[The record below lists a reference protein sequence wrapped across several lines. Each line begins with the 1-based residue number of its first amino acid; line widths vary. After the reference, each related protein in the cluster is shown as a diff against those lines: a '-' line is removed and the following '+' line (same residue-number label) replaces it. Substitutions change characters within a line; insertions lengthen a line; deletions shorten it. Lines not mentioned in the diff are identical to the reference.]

1 MLPSRAK
8 GNVAFGK
15 RFLPQSEPA
24 HQAVELRR
32 DGELRLAN
40 RMATVSLLLTLA
52 ACTSV
57 TTDDPHARTPGVI
70 LDDQVVERM
79 ARRRIHAADELFRTG
94 NVGVVCFNGIVL
106 LTGQVESSALRRKA
120 AAALDGIRKVRRIH
134 NEIQVSGPTNYV
146 ARTNDS
152 WISTKV
158 RARLLAN
165 AEIASDVGV
174 TTEDGVVYLLGR
186 VRREDADATVAEAQE
201 VFGVRKIVKVF
212 EYVN

>member
-1 MLPSRAK
+1 MPSDLLP
-8 GNVAFGK
+8 
-15 RFLPQSEPA
+15 RFAAL
-24 HQAVELRR
+24 
-32 DGELRLAN
+32 
-40 RMATVSLLLTLA
+40 SLLFGLA
-52 ACTSV
+52 ACSSI

-79 ARRRIHAADELFRTG
+79 ARRRIFEADELLRAG

-106 LTGQVESSALRRKA
+106 LTGQVENSALRSKA
-120 AAALDGIRKVRRIH
+120 AAALEGIRKVRRVH

-158 RARLLAN
+158 RARLLAS
-165 AEIASDVGV
+165 AIESDIGIA
-174 TTEDGVVYLLGR
+174 TEDGVVYLLGR
-186 VRREDADATVAEAQE
+186 VRREDANIAVELAQE

>member
-1 MLPSRAK
+1 MPYDLLPR
-8 GNVAFGK
+8 VAALALLFG
-15 RFLPQSEPA
+15 
-24 HQAVELRR
+24 
-32 DGELRLAN
+32 
-40 RMATVSLLLTLA
+40 LA
-52 ACTSV
+52 ACASI

-79 ARRRIHAADELFRTG
+79 ARRRIYEADELFRTG
-94 NVGVVCFNGIVL
+94 NVSVVCFNGIVL
-106 LTGQVESSALRRKA
+106 LTGQVENSALRSKA
-120 AAALDGIRKVRRIH
+120 AAALDGIRKVRKVH

-158 RARLLAN
+158 RTRLLAN
-165 AEIASDVGV
+165 ATIESDVGV

-186 VRREDADATVAEAQE
+186 VRREDANATVEAAQE

-212 EYVN
+212 EYVD

>member
-1 MLPSRAK
+1 MPSDRLP
-8 GNVAFGK
+8 
-15 RFLPQSEPA
+15 
-24 HQAVELRR
+24 
-32 DGELRLAN
+32 
-40 RMATVSLLLTLA
+40 RMAVLSLLVGLA
-52 ACTSV
+52 ACAAI

-79 ARRRIHAADELFRTG
+79 ARQRIDQADELLRAG
-94 NVGVVCFNGIVL
+94 NVSVVCFNGIVL
-106 LTGQVESSALRRKA
+106 LTGQVENQALRSKA
-120 AAALDGIRKVRRIH
+120 SAALDGIRKVRKVH
-134 NEIQVSGPTNYV
+134 NEIQVSGPTNDV

-158 RARLLAN
+158 RARLVAN
-165 AEIASDVGV
+165 GNIESDVGV

-186 VRREDADATVAEAQE
+186 VRREDAEATVAEAQE

>member
-1 MLPSRAK
+1 MRSDLLLR
-8 GNVAFGK
+8 VAA
-15 RFLPQSEPA
+15 L
-24 HQAVELRR
+24 
-32 DGELRLAN
+32 
-40 RMATVSLLLTLA
+40 SLLFGLA
-52 ACTSV
+52 ACAAI

-70 LDDQVVERM
+70 LDDQVVERL
-79 ARRRIHAADELFRTG
+79 ARRRIFAADELLRAG
-94 NVGVVCFNGIVL
+94 NVSVVCFNGIVL
-106 LTGQVESSALRRKA
+106 LTGQVESDALRGKA
-120 AAALDGIRKVRRIH
+120 AAALDGIRKVRKVH

-165 AEIASDVGV
+165 ATIESDVGV

-186 VRREDADATVAEAQE
+186 VRREDADVTVAEAQE

>member
-1 MLPSRAK
+1 MPYDLLPRTAA
-8 GNVAFGK
+8 VA
-15 RFLPQSEPA
+15 
-24 HQAVELRR
+24 
-32 DGELRLAN
+32 
-40 RMATVSLLLTLA
+40 LLLCFTACA
-52 ACTSV
+52 AI

-79 ARRRIHAADELFRTG
+79 ARQRILEADEMFRTG
-94 NVGVVCFNGIVL
+94 NVSVVCFNGIVL
-106 LTGQVESSALRRKA
+106 LTGQVENSALRGKA
-120 AAALDGIRKVRRIH
+120 AAALDGIRKVRKVH
-134 NEIQVSGPTNYV
+134 NEILVSGPTNYV

-165 AEIASDVGV
+165 ATIESDVGV

-186 VRREDADATVAEAQE
+186 VRREDADVTVAEAQE

-212 EYVN
+212 EYVD

>member
-1 MLPSRAK
+1 MPSDLLP
-8 GNVAFGK
+8 
-15 RFLPQSEPA
+15 
-24 HQAVELRR
+24 
-32 DGELRLAN
+32 
-40 RMATVSLLLTLA
+40 RMAAVSLLFGLV
-52 ACTSV
+52 ACASI

-79 ARRRIHAADELFRTG
+79 ARRRIDEADELFRTG
-94 NVGVVCFNGIVL
+94 NVSVVCFNGIVL
-106 LTGQVESSALRRKA
+106 LTGQVENSALRRKA
-120 AAALDGIRKVRRIH
+120 AAALDGIRKVRKVH

-158 RARLLAN
+158 RARLVAN
-165 AEIASDVGV
+165 TTIESDVGV